1 MDLDRRAAW
10 IRLGT
15 LGAREAEAICQQP
28 FKGRTWDMAGW
39 WQLKYFLFS
48 QLPGEMI
55 QFDYI
60 MFFRWVETTNQLIAY
75 RILIGTSS
83 FSDDLGMSNVKVFR
97 FVSSYK

>member
-1 MDLDRRAAW
+1 
-10 IRLGT
+10 
-15 LGAREAEAICQQP
+15 
-28 FKGRTWDMAGW
+28 MAGW

-60 MFFRWVETTNQLIAY
+60 ILFRWVETTNQLIAY

-83 FSDDLGMSNVKVFR
+83 FSDLGMSNVKSVQI
-97 FVSSYK
+97 FVILLISEKYCSDPCHTKKGIYT